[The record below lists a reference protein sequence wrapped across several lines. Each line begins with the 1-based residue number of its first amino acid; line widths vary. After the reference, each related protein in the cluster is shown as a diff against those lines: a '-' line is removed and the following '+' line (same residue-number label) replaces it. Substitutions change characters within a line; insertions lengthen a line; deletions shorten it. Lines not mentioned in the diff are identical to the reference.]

1 MKFVAGLLVAS
12 TCCLKGHEPFE
23 TSSMVLAIRGQS
35 GCGKQVCDHHERG
48 RVGFTGEKG
57 PAA

>member
-1 MKFVAGLLVAS
+1 MKFVAGLLVA
-12 TCCLKGHEPFE
+12 FE